1 MIWVLTGTAAFVI
14 LIIFEVQKCR
24 NALKNRTAFNPWF
37 VLGTLMLLLSF
48 VGIAMDNHAAGGAR
62 LVSGVVIMTAGV
74 LSYIIVLTAGLKK
87 RGYLEDEQNASV
99 SRKGLYGRLRHPG
112 VWSFLLCGV
121 GFGMVFIGTTG
132 KALWLVLLNLIYTWL
147 QDRYFFPVYLNGY
160 EEYKRD
166 VPYLFPKI

>member
-48 VGIAMDNHAAGGAR
+48 VGIAMDNQAAGGAR

-74 LSYIIVLTAGLKK
+74 LSYIIVLIAGLKK
-87 RGYLEDEQNASV
+87 RGYLEDEKNASV

-147 QDRYFFPVYLNGY
+147 QDRYFFPVYLKGY

>member
-24 NALKNRTAFNPWF
+24 NALKNRTAFNAWF

-62 LVSGVVIMTAGV
+62 LISGIVIMTAGV

-147 QDRYFFPVYLNGY
+147 QDRYFFPVYLKGY

>member
-48 VGIAMDNHAAGGAR
+48 VGIAMDSHAAGGAR
-62 LVSGVVIMTAGV
+62 LVSGIVIMTAGV

-87 RGYLEDEQNASV
+87 RGYLEDEKNASV

-147 QDRYFFPVYLNGY
+147 QDRYFFPVYLKGY

>member
-87 RGYLEDEQNASV
+87 RVYLEDEQNASV

-132 KALWLVLLNLIYTWL
+132 KALWRVLLNLIYTWL
-147 QDRYFFPVYLNGY
+147 QDRYFFPVYLKGY

>member
-132 KALWLVLLNLIYTWL
+132 KTLWLVLLNLIYTWL
-147 QDRYFFPVYLNGY
+147 QDRYFFPVYLKGY